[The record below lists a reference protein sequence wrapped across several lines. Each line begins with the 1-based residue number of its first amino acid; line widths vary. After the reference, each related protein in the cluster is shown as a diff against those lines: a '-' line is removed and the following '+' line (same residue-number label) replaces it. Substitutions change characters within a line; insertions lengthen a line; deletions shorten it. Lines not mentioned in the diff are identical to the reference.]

1 MSRPRGP
8 AAQTEGAELPG
19 ELGREGSQPLP
30 KTAKRGGRS
39 PTQSACAHR
48 QPQPRAAP
56 RAHVAAPAASQGC
69 PRGSFRLCEKVS
81 CVCFWSRA
89 RDKSHGKGRAT
100 AQEAQTAPCRVR
112 PACHRRKVLVGQA
125 GPQAGGQAPFSP
137 EPRETGSEG
146 PSSLHG
152 VGAGWV
158 LPGLRGWASA
168 GEHLPAPASQLTPA
182 ELLHGAGPGP
192 PRPAS
197 GHESVFPV
205 GSLSPAPALAP
216 SAARVGKGPPQGRV
230 ALALCGACES
240 FCLSSCS
247 SPQETPD
254 LAPSREAASRLG
266 SAQDVSHLL
275 MDVTSEP
282 DSSQRVAPL
291 AKIFKW
297 RLHLPEVTGA
307 SAPHPAPESDL
318 AAPRLLPAPAPAG
331 RTCGLGAVPQD
342 AGGTGRATGG
352 PRLLASG
359 RGRLVSVADPGLLH
373 GRTAAG

>member
-8 AAQTEGAELPG
+8 VAQTEGAELQG

-30 KTAKRGGRS
+30 KTAKRGCRS
-39 PTQSACAHR
+39 PTQSAHAHR

-56 RAHVAAPAASQGC
+56 RAHVAAPATSQGC

-89 RDKSHGKGRAT
+89 RDKSHGKRRAI

-125 GPQAGGQAPFSP
+125 GPQAGGQAPFSL

-168 GEHLPAPASQLTPA
+168 GEHLSAPASQLTPA
-182 ELLHGAGPGP
+182 KLLHGAGPGP

-230 ALALCGACES
+230 ALALCGACEP

-275 MDVTSEP
+275 MDVTSKP

-331 RTCGLGAVPQD
+331 RTCGLVAVPQD